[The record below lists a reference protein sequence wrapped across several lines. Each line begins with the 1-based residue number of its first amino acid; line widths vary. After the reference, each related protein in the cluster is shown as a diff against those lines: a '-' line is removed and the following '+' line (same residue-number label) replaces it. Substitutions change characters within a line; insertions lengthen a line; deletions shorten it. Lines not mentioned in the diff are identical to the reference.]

1 MDFFRNYRFPIIVG
15 LFLLAAL
22 AFFSFK
28 AGRKAVVE
36 PAGRWLM
43 EVVGPAQRGMDWAG
57 DWMESLWRRYFSL
70 VQAAE
75 ENEELKE
82 QVASLRQQLV
92 DLEEMRLANQRL
104 KELLKFK
111 ETLDY
116 PMVAAEVVGR
126 DPSGHFRTVMI
137 NKGTSDGV
145 KTLMPVVCAQGAVG
159 RIIWASPNH
168 AKLLLLIDPNSG
180 VDVLV
185 QSSRA
190 RGVVEG
196 QAGGRLNL
204 KYLIHTEHIS
214 PGDRVVTSGAA
225 GVFPKGVL
233 VGTVSSVKKEKIGA
247 FQQVEVEPAVDFGR
261 LEEVLVIL
269 HRRQLDE

>member
-1 MDFFRNYRFPIIVG
+1 VEFFRNYRFPIIVG

-22 AFFSFK
+22 SFFSFK
-28 AGRKAVVE
+28 AGRKAVVQ
-36 PAGRWLM
+36 PAGRWIM
-43 EVVGPAQRGMDWAG
+43 EVIGPAQGGVDRAG
-57 DWMESLWRRYFSL
+57 DWIESLWRRYFSL

-75 ENEELKE
+75 ENQELKGK
-82 QVASLRQQLV
+82 VASLRQQLV
-92 DLEEMRLANQRL
+92 DLDEMRLANRRL
-104 KELLKFK
+104 KDLLSFK
-111 ETLDY
+111 DALAY
-116 PMVAAEVVGR
+116 PMAAAEVVGR
-126 DPSGHFRTVMI
+126 DPSGHYRTVVI
-137 NKGTSDGV
+137 NKGTSEGV
-145 KTLMPVVCAQGAVG
+145 ESLMPVVCAQGVVG
-159 RIIWASPNH
+159 RIIWASSNY

-196 QAGGRLNL
+196 RAGGRLNL
-204 KYLIHTEHIS
+204 KYLIHTEQIA

-233 VGTVSSVKKEKIGA
+233 VGTISSVKKDKIGA
-247 FQQVEVEPAVDFGR
+247 FLQVEVEPAVDFGR

-269 HRRQLDE
+269 HRRQLDQ